1 MRRAKQ
7 TFRVSGKGRGLM
19 LYRMSYG
26 EYKMFKGYSFS
37 AEFGRDIENY
47 TGNNP
52 KRMYFS
58 KDTPRNNI
66 TDLIC
71 NLNYNFDLPWD
82 SRNYLSYYPAI

>member
-7 TFRVSGKGRGLM
+7 TFRVSGKGREFM
-19 LYRMSYG
+19 LYRRSYG

-37 AEFGRDIENY
+37 AEFGRDIKKFR
-47 TGNNP
+47 NNP

-66 TDLIC
+66 TDLSY
-71 NLNYNFDLPWD
+71 NLNYNFNLPWD
-82 SRNYLSYYPAI
+82 SRNYFNYHPTI